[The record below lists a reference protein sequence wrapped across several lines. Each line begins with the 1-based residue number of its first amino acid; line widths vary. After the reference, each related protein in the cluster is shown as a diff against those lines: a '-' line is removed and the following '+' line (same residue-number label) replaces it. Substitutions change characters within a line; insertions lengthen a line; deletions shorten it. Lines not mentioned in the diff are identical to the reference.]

1 MAVDATAIVYE
12 HVELG
17 RDAEVGPFAVL
28 GEPMTSR
35 SLPLR
40 IGEGAKVRSHS
51 VIYAGSSF
59 GVRLATG
66 HGVLVREACTV
77 GDDVSI
83 GSHSVVEHDVTIE
96 DGVRLHSQV
105 FVPEFTRL
113 LAGSWIG
120 PNAVLTNARYPLSR
134 NVKEELA
141 GPVIGRGAIVG
152 ANATLLPGLVIGE
165 RAVVGAGAVVVR
177 DVDPGAVVAG
187 NPARVVGDISSLPYE

>member
-1 MAVDATAIVYE
+1 
-12 HVELG
+12 
-17 RDAEVGPFAVL
+17 
-28 GEPMTSR
+28 
-35 SLPLR
+35 
-40 IGEGAKVRSHS
+40 
-51 VIYAGSSF
+51 
-59 GVRLATG
+59 
-66 HGVLVREACTV
+66 
-77 GDDVSI
+77 
-83 GSHSVVEHDVTIE
+83 VEHDVTIE